1 MLQNELGLLPRLP
14 SILFKC
20 AVHPDG
26 TPCNTSTA
34 ARAQVLGAL
43 ASVMTVW
50 LVTGILLFEAVQR
63 IINPEPVDGKSECGG
78 LQLPAAPGCMAAST
92 VHWCWAGCCSQAALC
107 GLATKCLWR
116 MAAQLSCA
124 TPVMSKAFCVPPPC
138 WPVMFIVAM
147 AGVGCNILMMVRR
160 AGQGRAAATLACR
173 RFCRACQVAWRL
185 CTFEGTA
192 NMKLK
197 CPCAFVP
204 PCRLSWA
211 TTMATAAPP
220 AHTDMRTSRATR
232 TRTRTASLPALN
244 FVEWDWPTCV
254 ASHMLLLGKLLEA
267 ALTDRMLSCHW
278 FAGDGSHAHAHGKA
292 AKQGTAVQAAAN
304 GAAAAAAVALPA
316 AAVDLEAGE
325 GEAAEHAHGG
335 SCCGHAHRHANGA
348 AEPQGHAHE
357 HDHSSHSRHSSDEEE
372 GEHHHAGDASGRTPI
387 LGGAGHKHGSSCE
400 GHDHSGHG
408 HSGHNPSG
416 SSGTLA
422 AGHSHGHGHDHANL
436 NVRGEQWLPHQGCLP
451 GCGTQAASWQ
461 ECSHACHPLG
471 SSGCYLWAQAC
482 WQA

>member
-197 CPCAFVP
+197 CPCAL
-204 PCRLSWA
+204 C
-211 TTMATAAPP
+211 
-220 AHTDMRTSRATR
+220 
-232 TRTRTASLPALN
+232 
-244 FVEWDWPTCV
+244 
-254 ASHMLLLGKLLEA
+254 A
-267 ALTDRMLSCHW
+267 ALQVILGH
-278 FAGDGSHAHAHGKA
+278 HHG
-292 AKQGTAVQAAAN
+292 
-304 GAAAAAAVALPA
+304 
-316 AAVDLEAGE
+316 
-325 GEAAEHAHGG
+325 HGG
-335 SCCGHAHRHANGA
+335 SSCSH
-348 AEPQGHAHE
+348 GHAHE
-357 HDHSSHSRHSSDEEE
+357 Q
-372 GEHHHAGDASGRTPI
+372 
-387 LGGAGHKHGSSCE
+387 
-400 GHDHSGHG
+400 
-408 HSGHNPSG
+408 
-416 SSGTLA
+416 
-422 AGHSHGHGHDHANL
+422 GHSHSHSHGKSASPQFRRVGL
-436 NVRGEQWLPHQGCLP
+436 AYM
-451 GCGTQAASWQ
+451 CGITYAPAGQAAGGGP
-461 ECSHACHPLG
+461 H
-471 SSGCYLWAQAC
+471 
-482 WQA
+482 